1 MEVAVATP
9 YVTAMTTLA
18 QLEGYLDRL
27 GTVLLGYSGGVDSA
41 LLAVAARRALGSG
54 RFLAVIGRSASYP
67 AVQYATATAL
77 ARQFDI
83 PLLELDTAELEDPA
97 YRENTPDRCYFCKRE
112 LWTTLAAVARAR
124 DLATI
129 IDGTNADDTGE
140 HRPGMRAA
148 GEFGIVSPLADLGWT
163 KAMVRDAARGL
174 GLPTWDAPASPCLSS
189 RIQYGLE
196 VTPARLHQVEMAEA
210 FLRELGVQ
218 GNLRVRHRGEAAS
231 IEVEAAMR
239 PVVEDAWERVEA
251 RFLTLGFTRATLDPR
266 GYRRGGLLGELNV
279 LGT

>member
-196 VTPARLHQVEMAEA
+196 VTPARLRQVEMAEA

-239 PVVEDAWERVEA
+239 PVVEDAWEGVEA